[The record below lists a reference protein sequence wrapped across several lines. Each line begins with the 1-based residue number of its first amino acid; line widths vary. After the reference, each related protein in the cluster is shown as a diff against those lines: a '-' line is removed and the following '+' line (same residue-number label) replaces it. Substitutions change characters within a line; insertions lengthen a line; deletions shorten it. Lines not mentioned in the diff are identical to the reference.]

1 MYLQPNLYTVKKG
14 HRLVLSLHTYDPDY
28 IYFADPYEVT
38 FKTDSISATIPIVE
52 NSRSLLFRYQPSEK
66 DTEYASLA
74 DRILPIATIQPKVDT
89 EQDPSPVDQAEK
101 PIVPSNPMT
110 PTNPAAS
117 EIPQKPSHGRDLMDF
132 RKEQKEET
140 AQELAQRADKDK
152 IEVTSQPS
160 LPKTGQATSSWTLF
174 GFQALP
180 RDVSGTSGFFFCGMI
195 EDPVVKRSGR

>member
-1 MYLQPNLYTVKKG
+1 
-14 HRLVLSLHTYDPDY
+14 
-28 IYFADPYEVT
+28 
-38 FKTDSISATIPIVE
+38 
-52 NSRSLLFRYQPSEK
+52 
-66 DTEYASLA
+66 LA
-74 DRILPIATIQPKVDT
+74 DRILPIATIQPKVDP

-152 IEVTSQPS
+152 IEATSQPS
-160 LPKTGQATSSWTLF
+160 LPKTGQATSPWTLF
-174 GFQALP
+174 GFL
-180 RDVSGTSGFFFCGMI
+180 GLMLTSLLSLGKAHKD
-195 EDPVVKRSGR
+195 E

>member
-1 MYLQPNLYTVKKG
+1 M
-14 HRLVLSLHTYDPDY
+14 SLHTYDPDY

-74 DRILPIATIQPKVDT
+74 DRILPIATIQPKVDP

-117 EIPQKPSHGRDLMDF
+117 EIPQN
-132 RKEQKEET
+132 
-140 AQELAQRADKDK
+140 
-152 IEVTSQPS
+152 
-160 LPKTGQATSSWTLF
+160 QATVEIRWTSV
-174 GFQALP
+174 
-180 RDVSGTSGFFFCGMI
+180 RN
-195 EDPVVKRSGR
+195 KRRNCTRIGSKS